1 MSKTALVLCGGKGTR
16 FRSISEKPKIL
27 TPFGDALFIDWLLNY
42 LISNNYKQ
50 IILSLGYRYK
60 EIIGYLKSRDYGV
73 NIDYVIEEESL
84 GTGGA
89 ILNIFKLRQLCEV
102 TVFNG
107 DTYWSAPIPSAFN
120 QSNKFDCSLLVK
132 TLKHNNRYGNVL
144 IRNDD
149 TVDIEFPDL
158 ERPILNSQVYIG
170 IARIRLE
177 NPIFRIHRPFSFE
190 TLICSM
196 KLKCLL
202 FQYSGDMCDFGTVS
216 GFQNLKNN
224 YEV

>member
-1 MSKTALVLCGGKGTR
+1 MNLKNKNSFEASQHMK
-16 FRSISEKPKIL
+16 
-27 TPFGDALFIDWLLNY
+27 
-42 LISNNYKQ
+42 NYKQ

-120 QSNKFDCSLLVK
+120 QSN
-132 TLKHNNRYGNVL
+132 
-144 IRNDD
+144 
-149 TVDIEFPDL
+149 
-158 ERPILNSQVYIG
+158 
-170 IARIRLE
+170 
-177 NPIFRIHRPFSFE
+177 
-190 TLICSM
+190 
-196 KLKCLL
+196 
-202 FQYSGDMCDFGTVS
+202 
-216 GFQNLKNN
+216 
-224 YEV
+224 